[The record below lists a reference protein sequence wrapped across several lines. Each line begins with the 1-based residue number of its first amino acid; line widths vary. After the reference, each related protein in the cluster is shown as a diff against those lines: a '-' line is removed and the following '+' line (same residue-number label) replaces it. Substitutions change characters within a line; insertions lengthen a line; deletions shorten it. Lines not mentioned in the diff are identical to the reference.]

1 MSLNTE
7 QLRIRVYSMLEDLNY
22 YDQILQQRCKY
33 ETNLWGVR
41 EQKKQEDNQEMLLV
55 LEKAEQELLT
65 KIQRAEFML
74 EQTKIKVLK
83 ALGKM

>member
-1 MSLNTE
+1 MLDTE
-7 QLRIRVYSMLEDLNY
+7 QLRIRVFSLLEDLNY

-41 EQKKQEDNQEMLLV
+41 EQKKQEDNQEMFLV
-55 LEKAEQELLT
+55 LEKAEEDLQK
-65 KIQRAEFML
+65 KIKSADHML
-74 EQTKIKVLK
+74 EQTRIKVLK